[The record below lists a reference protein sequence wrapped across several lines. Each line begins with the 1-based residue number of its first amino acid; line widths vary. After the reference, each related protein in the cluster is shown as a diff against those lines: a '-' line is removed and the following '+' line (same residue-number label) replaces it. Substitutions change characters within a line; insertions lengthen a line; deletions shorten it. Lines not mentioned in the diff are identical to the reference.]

1 MFARVFEAV
10 MFGLEISA
18 AEYTMDTFIVIS
30 GRTQFSKILLTVER
44 CIDLNGALSLDIDN
58 KFSANLC
65 REGTP

>member
-44 CIDLNGALSLDIDN
+44 CIGLNGAVSFYIDTE
-58 KFSANLC
+58 FSANLC
-65 REGTP
+65 RKGIP